1 MELASLAH
9 SAVVPSGRA
18 AALAARSLEVA
29 GQLRA
34 AILEGDDALITRLL
48 SDLLRVRGLTKG
60 QRVRLQ
66 SRALLN
72 LVHSLRSAALN
83 DELTGLLNR
92 RGFMQ
97 SATRF
102 LDLALRDQQ
111 AALLVYLRLAGGDA
125 EAVRGADAC
134 TREVLSRRMG
144 NFLRDLCPSYG
155 VYEVLG
161 RLSLADFAALTPFA
175 AHAARS
181 EIFLRARTP
190 EQGRDAPELP
200 LSVAVARFDPAVPA
214 AIDELLHSAADQLVQ
229 TVTPALERLAPV
241 IEVASV
247 GSAPRS
253 GLTLA

>member
-1 MELASLAH
+1 
-9 SAVVPSGRA
+9 
-18 AALAARSLEVA
+18 
-29 GQLRA
+29 
-34 AILEGDDALITRLL
+34 
-48 SDLLRVRGLTKG
+48 
-60 QRVRLQ
+60 
-66 SRALLN
+66 
-72 LVHSLRSAALN
+72 
-83 DELTGLLNR
+83 
-92 RGFMQ
+92 
-97 SATRF
+97 
-102 LDLALRDQQ
+102 
-111 AALLVYLRLAGGDA
+111 
-125 EAVRGADAC
+125 
-134 TREVLSRRMG
+134 VLSRRMG
-144 NFLRDLCPSYG
+144 NFLRDSFPSYG

-175 AHAARS
+175 DHAARS

>member
-1 MELASLAH
+1 MELASVVH
-9 SAVVPSGRA
+9 SAVVRSSRA
-18 AALAARSLEVA
+18 AVSAARSLEVA

-34 AILEGDDALITRLL
+34 AVLEGDDARIARLL

-97 SATRF
+97 SATRL

-111 AALLVYLRLAGGDA
+111 SAHLVYLRLAGGNSEVA
-125 EAVRGADAC
+125 RGNDAC
-134 TREVLSRRMG
+134 TRHVLLRRMG
-144 NFLRDLCPSYG
+144 NFLRDSFPSYG

-161 RLSLADFAALTPFA
+161 RLSGGEFAALTPLA
-175 AHAARS
+175 EHAERATLVR
-181 EIFLRARTP
+181 RARTP
-190 EQGRDAPELP
+190 ESGWDAPALP
-200 LSVAVARFDPAVPA
+200 LQVAVVRFDPAVPA
-214 AIDELLHSAADQLVQ
+214 AIDELLHSAAHQLSQPV
-229 TVTPALERLAPV
+229 APV
-241 IEVASV
+241 LETPHSMLEVASV